1 MIIDLNELQPTQ
13 IYKTMIQTVIPRPI
27 AWTLTEN
34 ETGSYNLAPFSYFNA
49 VGSNPPMVSLSI
61 GKRKDGSDKDTRRN
75 IDERNYFTVHIASVE
90 MAQNVTDSAKP
101 LEVNESEIDNLN
113 LELVKEEYFPLP
125 RLKDCKVAYFCRK
138 DQIIPLGN
146 VPQSLVIG
154 IVEYIYVSDECIEGS
169 DGVFEIDAK
178 KINPLGRLGGS
189 DYCTFGEPFTI
200 NPS

>member
-1 MIIDLNELQPTQ
+1 MIIDLNDLKPTQ

-61 GKRKDGSDKDTRRN
+61 GKRKDGRDKDTRRN
-75 IDERNYFTVHIASVE
+75 IDEREYFTVHIASVD

-113 LELVKEEYFPLP
+113 LELVKEDHFPLP
-125 RLKDCKVAYFCRK
+125 RLKNCKVAYFCRK

-154 IVEYIYVSDECIEGS
+154 IVESIFVADDCIEGK
-169 DGVFEIDAK
+169 DGIFEIDAK

>member
-1 MIIDLNELQPTQ
+1 
-13 IYKTMIQTVIPRPI
+13 
-27 AWTLTEN
+27 
-34 ETGSYNLAPFSYFNA
+34 
-49 VGSNPPMVSLSI
+49 
-61 GKRKDGSDKDTRRN
+61 
-75 IDERNYFTVHIASVE
+75 SVD

-113 LELVKEEYFPLP
+113 LELVKEDHFPLP
-125 RLKDCKVAYFCRK
+125 RLKNCKVAYFCRK

-154 IVEYIYVSDECIEGS
+154 IVESIYVADDCIEGK
-169 DGVFEIDAK
+169 DGIFEIDAK

>member
-61 GKRKDGSDKDTRRN
+61 GKRKDGRDKDTRRN

>member
-61 GKRKDGSDKDTRRN
+61 GKRKDGRDKDTRRN
-75 IDERNYFTVHIASVE
+75 IDERDYFTVHIASVE

-101 LEVNESEIDNLN
+101 LEINESEIDNLN